1 MEQESNKWNKE
12 GFVNLHIT
20 QAKGSDGNLKTWSSF
35 SSRIRVSVTK
45 VWTQMAFAYTGKGI
59 SGSGTDK
66 GKHVTAMW
74 LPCRLRILVFAWD
87 NPLPREKLW
96 GGGGSVEWQPKER
109 LRKCLVVGR
118 FPRVWS
124 HLGSFNFLERNKV
137 NFYNVIFAYRAIM
150 LSGSMSLISGSTFV
164 LTY

>member
-12 GFVNLHIT
+12 GFVNLLIT

-45 VWTQMAFAYTGKGI
+45 VWAQMAFAYTGKGI
-59 SGSGTDK
+59 SVSGTDK
-66 GKHVTAMW
+66 GKHVTAM
-74 LPCRLRILVFAWD
+74 PIKDSRVCLRQ
-87 NPLPREKLW
+87 PPSPRETL
-96 GGGGSVEWQPKER
+96 GGGGVEWQPKER

-118 FPRVWS
+118 LPRVWS
-124 HLGSFNFLERNKV
+124 HLGSLNFLERNQV

-150 LSGSMSLISGSTFV
+150 LSGSMWLISGSTYV

>member
-12 GFVNLHIT
+12 GFVNLLIT

-66 GKHVTAMW
+66 GKHVTAM
-74 LPCRLRILVFAWD
+74 PIKDSRVCLRNF
-87 NPLPREKLW
+87 
-96 GGGGSVEWQPKER
+96 GGGGALSDNPKNGCESAWW
-109 LRKCLVVGR
+109 LAGCLEFDHIWEV
-118 FPRVWS
+118 
-124 HLGSFNFLERNKV
+124 
-137 NFYNVIFAYRAIM
+137 
-150 LSGSMSLISGSTFV
+150 
-164 LTY
+164 

>member
-12 GFVNLHIT
+12 GFVNLLIT

-66 GKHVTAMW
+66 GKHVTAM
-74 LPCRLRILVFAWD
+74 PIKDSRVCLRQ
-87 NPLPREKLW
+87 PPSPRETL
-96 GGGGSVEWQPKER
+96 GGGGGALSDNPKNGCESAWW
-109 LRKCLVVGR
+109 LAGCLEFDHIWEV
-118 FPRVWS
+118 
-124 HLGSFNFLERNKV
+124 
-137 NFYNVIFAYRAIM
+137 
-150 LSGSMSLISGSTFV
+150 
-164 LTY
+164 

>member
-12 GFVNLHIT
+12 GFVNLLIT
-20 QAKGSDGNLKTWSSF
+20 QAKGSHGNLKTWSSF

-59 SGSGTDK
+59 SRSGTDK
-66 GKHVTAMW
+66 GKHVTAM
-74 LPCRLRILVFAWD
+74 PIKDSRVCLRQ
-87 NPLPREKLW
+87 PPSPRETL
-96 GGGGSVEWQPKER
+96 GGGGCVEWQPKER

-118 FPRVWS
+118 LPRVWS
-124 HLGSFNFLERNKV
+124 HLGSLNFLERNQV

-150 LSGSMSLISGSTFV
+150 LSGSMSLISGSTYV

>member
-12 GFVNLHIT
+12 GFVNLLIT

-59 SGSGTDK
+59 SGSGIDK
-66 GKHVTAMW
+66 GKHVTAM
-74 LPCRLRILVFAWD
+74 PIKDSRVCLRQ
-87 NPLPREKLW
+87 PPSPRETL

-118 FPRVWS
+118 LPRVWS
-124 HLGSFNFLERNKV
+124 HLGSLNFLERNQV

-150 LSGSMSLISGSTFV
+150 LSGSMSLISGSTYV

>member
-12 GFVNLHIT
+12 GFVNLLIT

-59 SGSGTDK
+59 SRSGTDK
-66 GKHVTAMW
+66 GKHVTAM
-74 LPCRLRILVFAWD
+74 PIKDSRVCLRQ
-87 NPLPREKLW
+87 PPSPRETL
-96 GGGGSVEWQPKER
+96 GGGEGSVEWQPKER

-118 FPRVWS
+118 LPRVWS
-124 HLGSFNFLERNKV
+124 HLGSLNFLERNQV

-150 LSGSMSLISGSTFV
+150 LSGSMSLTSGSTYV

>member
-12 GFVNLHIT
+12 GFVNLLIT

-45 VWTQMAFAYTGKGI
+45 ALTQMAFTYTGKGI

-66 GKHVTAMW
+66 GKHVTAM
-74 LPCRLRILVFAWD
+74 PIKDSRVCLRQ
-87 NPLPREKLW
+87 PPSPRETL
-96 GGGGSVEWQPKER
+96 GGGSVEWQPKER

-118 FPRVWS
+118 LPKVWS
-124 HLGSFNFLERNKV
+124 HLGSLNFLERNQV

-150 LSGSMSLISGSTFV
+150 LSGSMSLISGSTYV

>member
-12 GFVNLHIT
+12 GFVNLLIT

-66 GKHVTAMW
+66 GKHVTAM
-74 LPCRLRILVFAWD
+74 PIKDSRVCLRQ
-87 NPLPREKLW
+87 PPSPRETL
-96 GGGGSVEWQPKER
+96 GGGVGRRRGEWQPKER

-118 FPRVWS
+118 LPRVWS
-124 HLGSFNFLERNKV
+124 HLGSLNFLERNQV

-150 LSGSMSLISGSTFV
+150 LSGSMSLISGSTYV

>member
-45 VWTQMAFAYTGKGI
+45 VWTQMAFAYTGKGM

-66 GKHVTAMW
+66 RKHVTAM
-74 LPCRLRILVFAWD
+74 PIKDSRVCLRQ
-87 NPLPREKLW
+87 PPSPRETL
-96 GGGGSVEWQPKER
+96 GGGGSVEWQPKEQ

-118 FPRVWS
+118 LPRVWS

-150 LSGSMSLISGSTFV
+150 LSGSMSLISESTYV

>member
-12 GFVNLHIT
+12 GFVNLLIT

-59 SGSGTDK
+59 SGSGSGTDK
-66 GKHVTAMW
+66 GKHVTAM
-74 LPCRLRILVFAWD
+74 PIKDSRVCLRQ
-87 NPLPREKLW
+87 PPSPRETL

>member
-12 GFVNLHIT
+12 GFVNLLIT

-45 VWTQMAFAYTGKGI
+45 AWTQMAFAYTGKGI

-66 GKHVTAMW
+66 GKHVTAM
-74 LPCRLRILVFAWD
+74 PIKDSRVCLRQ
-87 NPLPREKLW
+87 PPSPRETL
-96 GGGGSVEWQPKER
+96 GGGSVEWQPKER

-118 FPRVWS
+118 LPRVWS
-124 HLGSFNFLERNKV
+124 HLGSLNFLERNQV

-150 LSGSMSLISGSTFV
+150 LSGSMSLISGSTYV

>member
-12 GFVNLHIT
+12 GFVNLLIT

-35 SSRIRVSVTK
+35 SPRIRVSVTK

-66 GKHVTAMW
+66 GKHVTAM
-74 LPCRLRILVFAWD
+74 PIKDSRVCLRQ
-87 NPLPREKLW
+87 PPSPRETL
-96 GGGGSVEWQPKER
+96 GGVGRRRGEWQPKER

-118 FPRVWS
+118 LPRVWS
-124 HLGSFNFLERNKV
+124 HLGSLNFLERNQV

-150 LSGSMSLISGSTFV
+150 LSGSMSLISGSTYV

>member
-12 GFVNLHIT
+12 GFVNLLIT

-66 GKHVTAMW
+66 GKHVTAM
-74 LPCRLRILVFAWD
+74 PIKDSRVCLRQ
-87 NPLPREKLW
+87 PPSPRETL
-96 GGGGSVEWQPKER
+96 GGGGRRRGEWQPKER

-118 FPRVWS
+118 LPRVWS
-124 HLGSFNFLERNKV
+124 HLGSLNFLERNQV

-150 LSGSMSLISGSTFV
+150 LSGSMSLISGSTYV

>member
-12 GFVNLHIT
+12 GFVNLLIT

-66 GKHVTAMW
+66 GKHVTAM
-74 LPCRLRILVFAWD
+74 PIKDSRVCLRQ
-87 NPLPREKLW
+87 PPSPRETLW

-118 FPRVWS
+118 LPRVWS
-124 HLGSFNFLERNKV
+124 HLGSLNFLERNQV

-150 LSGSMSLISGSTFV
+150 LSGSMSLISGSTYV

>member
-12 GFVNLHIT
+12 GFVNLLIT

-66 GKHVTAMW
+66 GKHVTAM
-74 LPCRLRILVFAWD
+74 PIKDSRVCLRQ
-87 NPLPREKLW
+87 PPSPRETW
-96 GGGGSVEWQPKER
+96 GGGGER
-109 LRKCLVVGR
+109 WVTTQRTAAKVLGGCLGLGR
-118 FPRVWS
+118 LPRVWS
-124 HLGSFNFLERNKV
+124 HLGSLNFLERNQV

-150 LSGSMSLISGSTFV
+150 LSGSMSLISGSTYV